1 MKKLKTPQEF
11 IVWPRKRALS
21 FTWKGQ
27 KFKDGEKLR
36 SKSLKLSKK
45 NSNEFVYFEIG
56 YDGYIEI
63 SVGNMMY
70 RSLNYYLCPIEEVE
84 GLIVGN

>member
-1 MKKLKTPQEF
+1 MEKLTTPQEF
-11 IVWPRKRALS
+11 IVWPRKRAAS

-27 KFKDGEKLR
+27 KFEDGEKLT
-36 SKSLKLSKK
+36 SKALKLNKK

-70 RSLNYYLCPIEEVE
+70 RSLNYYFCPISEAEE
-84 GLIVGN
+84 LIVGS